1 VSGFDLAA
9 YTRAVREGPCFICAL
24 VDGDPAYRHHV
35 VHDDGVTIAFLNRY
49 PTLRGYCLVA
59 PRRHIEDW
67 VRDLDEREHLA
78 LQAVVHRVARAVAAV
93 VPTERMYTL
102 SLGSAEG
109 NAHLHWHV
117 APLPPGV
124 PYERQQYHALMAEHA
139 GVLPVGE
146 PEQAT
151 LAAEIRAHLAR

>member
-1 VSGFDLAA
+1 MTDFDLVG

-24 VDGDPAYRHHV
+24 VDGDPAYRHHTV
-35 VHDDGVTIAFLNRY
+35 YDDGETIAFLNRY

-59 PRRHIEDW
+59 PRQHIEDW
-67 VRDLDEREHLA
+67 VHELDEAGHLA

-102 SLGSAEG
+102 SLGSAQG

-124 PYERQQYHALMAEHA
+124 PYGRQQYRALMAEY
-139 GVLPVGE
+139 GVLPVTE
-146 PEQAT
+146 PEQAA